1 MPKYKSRININ
12 THIGKSNFII
22 YPSRKHSS
30 LKTSEYLLLCGFT
43 WCLMYYYIL
52 FLSSTNCP
60 TGCGSDVI
68 PTNGSNGGNRTA
80 ISSEPRKCNFT
91 APHPFLPCKRMRT
104 HGASHRITAFWFD
117 QPDFTLGTWMN
128 IFNLRLGT
136 LQKKWAWSLGTFVP
150 SFGLA
155 FETHFGT
162 ATTCFDVRVL
172 LNKS

>member
-12 THIGKSNFII
+12 TQNQILLFIPLGSTQASKRASI
-22 YPSRKHSS
+22 CYCADLPDV
-30 LKTSEYLLLCGFT
+30 LTTG
-43 WCLMYYYIL
+43 IL

-150 SFGLA
+150 SFGSALEA
-155 FETHFGT
+155 YFGT